1 MPVFRRSSAG
11 ETDSKAADGGT
22 EQTEDAP
29 AKKTPSPQQA
39 SKGRPT
45 PKRSEAER
53 GRYRSIQGGT
63 TSGRT
68 TSGTRDPGR
77 KLTPEEK
84 ERKKEQERTDRSR
97 RMRAMQAGEEWA
109 LGPRDR
115 GPLRKLARDY
125 VDSHRRPSEFYMYAL
140 IILLVALMSHQSALG
155 SYLEYLVFLI
165 IVVVAIDAFF
175 IRRSLRK
182 LAAERFPNESTSGLT
197 WYAVMRAMQIRG
209 FRNPKPAVKPGQ
221 KI

>member
-11 ETDSKAADGGT
+11 ETDSKAAGGEA
-22 EQTEDAP
+22 EQAKDTP
-29 AKKTPSPQQA
+29 AKTKPPTQA
-39 SKGRPT
+39 GKGRPT

-53 GRYRSIQGGT
+53 NRYRSIQGGT

-68 TSGTRDPGR
+68 TSTVRDPGR

-84 ERKKEQERTDRSR
+84 ARDKDRVRAERARRSEAMR
-97 RMRAMQAGEEWA
+97 RGEDWA

-125 VDSHRRPSEFYMYAL
+125 VDSRRRVSEYMMYGL
-140 IILLVALMSHQSALG
+140 VVLLVAMFSRNAVIT
-155 SYLEYLVFLI
+155 SYVTTIMYVMFAAI
-165 IVVVAIDAFF
+165 IVDGYLIGRA
-175 IRRSLRK
+175 LRK
-182 LAAERFPNESTSGLT
+182 LAAERFPGQSTRGLAL
-197 WYAVMRAMQIRG
+197 YAVMRAMYVRRWR
-209 FRNPKPAVKPGQ
+209 FPKPQVQRGD

>member
-11 ETDSKAADGGT
+11 ETASEAAEGA
-22 EQTEDAP
+22 EQTENAP
-29 AKKTPSPQQA
+29 AKKTPPPQQA
-39 SKGRPT
+39 GKGRPT

-53 GRYRSIQGGT
+53 ARYRSIQGGK
-63 TSGRT
+63 TSGRPA
-68 TSGTRDPGR
+68 SASRDPGR

-84 ERKKEQERTDRSR
+84 QRRKEQDRAERQR

-155 SYLEYLVFLI
+155 AYLQYLVFVII
-165 IVVVAIDAFF
+165 IVVAVDAFF

-182 LAAERFPNESTSGLT
+182 LARERFPNEPTNGLT

-209 FRNPKPAVKPGQ
+209 FRNPKPRVKPGD

>member
-11 ETDSKAADGGT
+11 ETDSKAADGGA

-29 AKKTPSPQQA
+29 AKKTPPPQQ
-39 SKGRPT
+39 SGKGRPT

-53 GRYRSIQGGT
+53 ARYRSIQGGK
-63 TSGRT
+63 TSGRA
-68 TSGTRDPGR
+68 SGATRDPGR

-84 ERKKEQERTDRSR
+84 QRRKEEERAR
-97 RMRAMQAGEEWA
+97 RQRNMRAMQAGEEWA

-115 GPLRKLARDY
+115 GPLRRLARDY

-140 IILLVALMSHQSALG
+140 IILLVALMSHNSALG
-155 SYLEYLVFLI
+155 TYLQYLVFVVI
-165 IVVVAIDAFF
+165 IVVAIDAFF

-182 LAAERFPNESTSGLT
+182 LARERFPSESTSGLT

-209 FRNPKPAVKPGQ
+209 FRNPKPQVKPGD

>member
-11 ETDSKAADGGT
+11 ETASEAAEGA
-22 EQTEDAP
+22 EQTETAP
-29 AKKTPSPQQA
+29 AKKTPPPQQA
-39 SKGRPT
+39 GKGRPT

-53 GRYRSIQGGT
+53 ARYRSIQGGK

-68 TSGTRDPGR
+68 GSASRDPGR

-84 ERKKEQERTDRSR
+84 QRRKEQDRADRQR
-97 RMRAMQAGEEWA
+97 RMRAMQAGEDWA

-140 IILLVALMSHQSALG
+140 ILVLVAMMARQAEF
-155 SYLEYLVFLI
+155 EYLVVVII
-165 IVVVAIDAFF
+165 IVVVIDALF
-175 IRRSLRK
+175 IRRSIRK
-182 LAAERFPNESTSGLT
+182 LARERFPNESTNGLT
-197 WYAVMRAMQIRG
+197 WYAVMRAMQIRAM
-209 FRNPKPAVKPGQ
+209 RNPKPQVKPGD

>member
-11 ETDSKAADGGT
+11 ETDSKAADGGA
-22 EQTEDAP
+22 EQNEDAP
-29 AKKTPSPQQA
+29 AKKSPPPQQA
-39 SKGRPT
+39 GKGRPT

-53 GRYRSIQGGT
+53 ARYRSIQGGT

-68 TSGTRDPGR
+68 SNPTRDPGR

-84 ERKKEQERTDRSR
+84 QREKERAKAERSR

-140 IILLVALMSHQSALG
+140 IILLVGLMSHNSALG
-155 SYLEYLVFLI
+155 TYMQLLVFAVI
-165 IVVVAIDAFF
+165 IVVAIDALF

-182 LAAERFPNESTSGLT
+182 LAAERFPNESTRGLT

-209 FRNPKPAVKPGQ
+209 FRNPKPRVKPGE